1 MKIQSFVRC
10 GCVLLGVMSY
20 AACSDSATSPTAAIQ
35 PSSSPSFAAGITYPA
50 PPTCH
55 TDIRSIEWRRGVFA
69 FYEFA
74 SEYRG
79 RRLVGPPP
87 PSVPRGSYLYERIY
101 VYHVQNMIYPW
112 GLVPAGRAEKVCG
125 SIIARA

>member
-1 MKIQSFVRC
+1 MKIPSLLHRSC
-10 GCVLLGVMSY
+10 LLLGIMAIS
-20 AACSDSATSPTAAIQ
+20 ACSDSAESPTAAI
-35 PSSSPSFAAGITYPA
+35 PPKTAPSFAAGITFPA

-55 TDIRSIEWRRGVFA
+55 RDIRPIEWRRGVFA

-74 SEYRG
+74 GEYRS
-79 RRLVGPPP
+79 RFVGPPP
-87 PSVPRGSYLYERIY
+87 LSVPRGSYLYNRIY

-125 SIIARA
+125 WIIARG